1 MSEVKHDG
9 CFDCSSMEH
18 PELKSVTA
26 ARTNPKGKAETK
38 SIALCPPCYDKEMS
52 NRKGVK

>member
-1 MSEVKHDG
+1 MPEVKHDG

-26 ARTNPKGKAETK
+26 TRTNHKGKAETK
-38 SIALCPPCYDKEMS
+38 SIALCPPCFDKEMS